1 MNPRIRLVL
10 FGLAAVLALGSPFWG
25 PLVMR
30 RMPFFHV
37 HRIEILGAH
46 YVSSADVVARLN
58 VDTMKSVWDPTAPLE
73 ARVESFPEVAKA
85 VIERKLPGALVV
97 HVTERIP
104 VAFVQSSGGMRAY
117 DERGALLPIDPA
129 RVTVDLPVLWQRDTV
144 LLRLLGAMRIE
155 MPGLYS
161 RLTFARRGAGN
172 DVIFLLDTERV
183 RVMRDVTLDRL
194 ADIAPV
200 EDDLAKKHLRVAEID
215 LRYRD
220 QVIARLP

>member
-1 MNPRIRLVL
+1 MNRPIRVALVAL
-10 FGLAAVLALGSPFWG
+10 GAVLVLGSPFWG

-30 RMPFFHV
+30 RMTFFRV

-46 YVSSADVVARLN
+46 YVSSSDILARLN
-58 VDTMKSVWDPTAPLE
+58 VDTMKSVWDPTGPLA

-85 VIERKLPGALVV
+85 VVNRKLPGTLVV
-97 HVTERIP
+97 QITERIP
-104 VAFVQSSGGMRAY
+104 VALVPGSGGLRVY
-117 DERGALLPIDPA
+117 DERGAMLPIDPSKVA
-129 RVTVDLPVLWQRDTV
+129 VDAPVLAQRDTV
-144 LLRLLGAMRIE
+144 LLRLLGAMRRG
-155 MPGLYS
+155 MPALYA
-161 RLTFARRGAGN
+161 RLSLARRGTAD
-172 DVIFLLDTERV
+172 DVIFQLDTERV
-183 RVMRDVTLDRL
+183 RAMRNVTLDRL